1 MPPLVYIHHISF
13 HYCIGRTSDH
23 PLERIAEHYLTNES
37 FKKKFIE
44 FLSSQIHPAKA
55 GVEASI
61 QNRYDIAIPK
71 LSLGVLVFYPK
82 WQRRFRTTRSFA
94 AIVSTGTE
102 RGSAFA
108 LD

>member
-1 MPPLVYIHHISF
+1 M
-13 HYCIGRTSDH
+13 
-23 PLERIAEHYLTNES
+23 
-37 FKKKFIE
+37 E

-71 LSLGVLVFYPK
+71 LSLGVLVFYSK

-108 LD
+108 LG